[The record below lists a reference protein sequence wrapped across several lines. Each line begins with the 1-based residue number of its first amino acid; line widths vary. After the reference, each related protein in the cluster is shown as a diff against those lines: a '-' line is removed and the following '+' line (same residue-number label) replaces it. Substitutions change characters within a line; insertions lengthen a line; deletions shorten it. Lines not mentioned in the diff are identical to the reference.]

1 MVQARAFASLVV
13 GLAICAAGGWFIARG
28 QASYAILMGPY
39 SDNYGPALSAIED
52 CKAKLRAGD
61 TDIKE
66 QLQTAES
73 HLSTGN

>member
-1 MVQARAFASLVV
+1 
-13 GLAICAAGGWFIARG
+13 
-28 QASYAILMGPY
+28 MGPY

-52 CKAKLRAGD
+52 SKAKLRAGD